1 MMGDRSNIILIGM
14 PGSGK
19 STIGV
24 LLAKAAGM
32 DFVDTDL
39 LIQSD
44 QGQTLQTIVDERG
57 YLALREVEERV
68 LCRIPRAGQVI
79 ATGGSA
85 VYGETAM
92 AHLKSTGPVVFLNIP
107 LATVRERIG
116 DYSLRG
122 LSKRPDQSLEALFDE
137 RLALY
142 QRYADLTVD
151 GEGRTQER
159 ICDMILASIP
169 N

>member
-1 MMGDRSNIILIGM
+1 MMAVGSNIILIGM

-24 LLAKAAGM
+24 LLAKAAGL

-57 YLALREVEERV
+57 YLTLREVEERV

-85 VYGETAM
+85 VYGEAAM
-92 AHLKSTGPVVFLNIP
+92 AHLKTTGTIVFLDIA
-107 LATVRERIG
+107 LETVWARIG
-116 DYSLRG
+116 DYSFRG
-122 LSKRPDQSLEALFDE
+122 LSKRPEQSIEDLFGE

-142 QRYADLTVD
+142 RRYADLTLK
-151 GEGRTQER
+151 GEGRTQEQ
-159 ICDMILASIP
+159 ICEMILSSIP
-169 N
+169 T